1 MKRLPASEARDN
13 FADTLN
19 QVGFGKQRIVLHRR
33 GKDLAVIVPLED
45 LALLEELENRQDLE
59 DARAALIEA
68 GEKGTTSLAALKKEL
83 DL

>member
-19 QVGFGKQRIVLHRR
+19 QVGFGKERIVLHRR

-45 LALLEELENRQDLE
+45 LALLEELENCQDLE
-59 DARAALIEA
+59 DARTALIEA
-68 GEKGTTSLAALKKEL
+68 GQQGTTSLATLKAEL
-83 DL
+83 GL